1 MKTSKKNLIE
11 LFNSLDGV
19 DITYLAF
26 DEMNELRKKEGYFK
40 EIAYASGTYGVNA
53 VILRGKNTDTFYGIL
68 SRTSNIFMI

>member
-11 LFNSLDGV
+11 LFNSLEGV
-19 DITYLAF
+19 DITYLSF

-53 VILRGKNTDTFYGIL
+53 VILRGVNTSIFYGIL

>member
-11 LFNSLDGV
+11 LFENLEGV
-19 DITYLAF
+19 DITYLTS

-53 VILRGKNTDTFYGIL
+53 VILRGVNTSTFYGIL

>member
-11 LFNSLDGV
+11 LFNSLEGV
-19 DITYLAF
+19 DITYLTF

-53 VILRGKNTDTFYGIL
+53 VILRGSNTSTFYGIL

>member
-11 LFNSLDGV
+11 LFNNLGGV

-26 DEMNELRKKEGYFK
+26 DEMNELRNKEGYFK

-53 VILRGKNTDTFYGIL
+53 VVLRGANTGTFYGIL

>member
-11 LFNSLDGV
+11 LFNNLEGIN
-19 DITYLAF
+19 ITYLSF
-26 DEMNELRKKEGYFK
+26 EEMNELRKKEGYFK

-53 VILRGKNTDTFYGIL
+53 VILRGANTSTFYGIL